1 VRLYGPGS
9 RNGNP
14 GAYVMVMMLHG
25 GTENLK
31 VLHEI
36 GLVVCGHDAA

>member
-1 VRLYGPGS
+1 
-9 RNGNP
+9 
-14 GAYVMVMMLHG
+14 VMVMMLHG

-36 GLVVCGHDAA
+36 DLAVCGHGAA

>member
-1 VRLYGPGS
+1 
-9 RNGNP
+9 
-14 GAYVMVMMLHG
+14 VMVMILHG

-36 GLVVCGHDAA
+36 GLAVCGHDAA